1 MNYDGYLAA
10 FPERTVLNNYSGECV
25 SNIANY
31 LDFNGLHGSI
41 AYANAK
47 DWANHPAMRSEFT
60 WIANNPKD
68 LNQVPSRGD
77 IIIWDGNLAG
87 SQGYGHIAIYD
98 RRIAPGQFS
107 SYDNNW
113 GGRYLHFV
121 THNYNNVAGWW
132 TRKVVA
138 APPTQG
144 KADIMDSRD
153 KVIRQY
159 ETLRFPRPITEAEI
173 QGWLNGSYDA
183 FNIKARAEIE
193 SRARGDAETQA
204 RIVQLTQLNNDL
216 NQQLVIAT
224 DTKNTTKAERDAAIA
239 QATDLQAQLTTAM
252 DKLKEAQTAPTV
264 PQQDTIS
271 VTRFKQLVS
280 WFRQLIG
287 IDK

>member
-1 MNYDGYLAA
+1 
-10 FPERTVLNNYSGECV
+10 
-25 SNIANY
+25 
-31 LDFNGLHGSI
+31 
-41 AYANAK
+41 
-47 DWANHPAMRSEFT
+47 MRSEFN
-60 WIANNPKD
+60 WIANNPSD
-68 LNQVPSRGD
+68 LSQIPSRGD
-77 IIIWDGNLAG
+77 IIIWNSALAG
-87 SQGYGHIAIYD
+87 SGGAGHIAIYD

-144 KADIMDSRD
+144 KADIMDTDD
-153 KVIRQY
+153 KVKRQY
-159 ETLRFPRPITEAEI
+159 ITLRGNEGTPAERA
-173 QGWLNGSYDA
+173 GWLGKPYDD
-183 FNIKARAEIE
+183 FNIKATAEINNRE
-193 SRARGDAETQA
+193 QANRDTQV
-204 RIVQLTQLNNDL
+204 RIAQLTQLNNDL

-271 VTRFKQLVS
+271 VTRFKQFVK
-280 WFRQLIG
+280 WFRELIG
-287 IDK
+287 VDK

>member
-60 WIANNPKD
+60 WVANNPND
-68 LNQVPSRGD
+68 LNQVPKRGD
-77 IIIWDGNLAG
+77 IVVWDGNLAG

-121 THNYNNVAGWW
+121 THNYNNVSGWF
-132 TRKVVA
+132 TRKVS
-138 APPTQG
+138 APPSG
-144 KADIMDSRD
+144 GGEIMDNRD
-153 KVIRQY
+153 KVVRQFH
-159 ETLRFPRPITEAEI
+159 TLRGFDAPVAEAEI
-173 QGWLNGSYDA
+173 QGWIGGAYDT
-183 FNIKARAEIE
+183 FNIKAEPEVRNI
-193 SRARGDAETQA
+193 DAAKRDTQ
-204 RIVQLTQLNNDL
+204 VQIANLTNLNNQL
-216 NQQLVIAT
+216 NQQLGIAT
-224 DTKNTTKAERDAAIA
+224 DTANTTKAERDAAVA
-239 QATDLQAQLTTAM
+239 KATDLQAQLTDAM

-264 PQQDTIS
+264 PVVDTIQDA
-271 VTRFKQLVS
+271 RIKQFIK
-280 WFRQLIG
+280 WFRELLG
-287 IDK
+287 IN